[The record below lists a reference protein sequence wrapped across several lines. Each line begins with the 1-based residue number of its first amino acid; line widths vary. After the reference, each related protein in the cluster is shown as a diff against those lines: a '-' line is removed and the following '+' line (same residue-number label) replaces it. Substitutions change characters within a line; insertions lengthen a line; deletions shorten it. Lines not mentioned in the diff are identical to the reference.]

1 MTPRHDDGSISG
13 IEPLY
18 TREPED
24 DRDWDDMIKWN
35 KEKED
40 MEKEEKD
47 GNQRAG
53 ESPSPRQHR
62 VE

>member
-13 IEPLY
+13 IEPFY
-18 TREPED
+18 TRERED

-40 MEKEEKD
+40 MEKEKKD

>member
-13 IEPLY
+13 IEPFY
-18 TREPED
+18 TQERED
-24 DRDWDDMIKWN
+24 DRDWDDIIKWN
-35 KEKED
+35 KEKEA

-47 GNQRAG
+47 GNQRTG
-53 ESPSPRQHR
+53 EGTPPRQHR